1 MTTENENTGT
11 TPENSQTEIG
21 GLNVERLASLL
32 DSSGLTNS
40 PQTDAAESETQTAEA
55 QDYRVEDPLAEGA
68 TTGLG
73 IDNNSSENVAS
84 SREDESEQEDG
95 IPKHIQKRIDK
106 ITAKRREAEAEAD
119 KLKKELEELRASKDE
134 AIPASPKAKNP
145 FRSLTD
151 EAALQKAIE
160 QARQVRDWCEEN
172 PYGGEIPRSDGSSVH
187 VDETEVRRMKIQAL
201 KDLEKNIPEQAQ
213 FINARKHFDPIAEQE
228 YPWWKKKDTKEYQ
241 TAVALLKNFPELTE
255 FPDYKLVIGDFVL
268 GMQARQAK
276 KAVRTDSNPRRAPIQ
291 PSRPSASPISHST
304 TKNVSEVE
312 RRFLKT
318 GSKDDLASLIELKL
332 GR

>member
-1 MTTENENTGT
+1 MTTENENQGAN
-11 TPENSQTEIG
+11 PQKSQTEIG
-21 GLNVERLASLL
+21 GLNVENLASLL

-40 PQTDAAESETQTAEA
+40 PQTDAAESVNQTAEA
-55 QDYRVEDPLAEGA
+55 QEYRVEDPLAEGA
-68 TTGLG
+68 IAGLG
-73 IDNNSSENVAS
+73 IDNESSQNTAVG
-84 SREDESEQEDG
+84 REDDSEQEDG

-119 KLKKELEELRASKDE
+119 RLRKQLEDLQNKKDE
-134 AIPASPKAKNP
+134 VIPASSRAKNP
-145 FRSLTD
+145 FRSITD
-151 EAALQKAIE
+151 DAALNKAVE

-172 PYGGEIPRSDGSSVH
+172 PYGGDIPRSDGSSVH

-201 KDLEKNIPEQAQ
+201 KDLEKNIPEQVS
-213 FINARKHFDPIAEQE
+213 FLNARKHFDPIAEQE
-228 YPWWKKKDTKEYQ
+228 YPWWKKKDTKEYS
-241 TAVALLKNFPELTE
+241 TAIALLKNFPELTE

-276 KAVRTDSNPRRAPIQ
+276 KAVRPESITKRAPYQ
-291 PSRPSASPISHST
+291 PSRPSASPSTHSN

-312 RRFLKT
+312 SRFLKT